1 MSVLI
6 NPFAAGTAGGGGF
19 GGLAAGTYYI
29 TRTIDHTKMGSENRS
44 GDLVFCID
52 VTIASL
58 KSTGNGGH
66 VQHTGGAD
74 IHVTSSD
81 GTTEYDFVLIKYDP
95 TTGHVIAFVRP
106 SDTVSSSSDFTY
118 LIAYGDSSIS
128 STMGSSA
135 NTFPASLINFAHGL
149 DDDGSS
155 GVVVTD
161 RSANGLNATNT
172 NGVTL
177 DTTAGLINGGG
188 AFARASNQYLSIANN
203 AALQGGSLTIIATI
217 ITGSSFPA
225 FMCLYS
231 RQHDNN
237 NWCGFAVRSDG
248 KLHGYFLF
256 QGGSID
262 VIGATALS
270 ASTRYVVTVTHTA
283 GANGAKVYINGTND
297 ATTGG
302 ATFTAADTSSA
313 GIIGSDTFNGGRA
326 WNGSIGEIWHVVG
339 AKSAGWVGAHSNA
352 LYDPS
357 TFSTGSTE
365 TAV

>member
-1 MSVLI
+1 M
-6 NPFAAGTAGGGGF
+6 PAAAMMLKQVSTGGGGF

-29 TRTIDHTKMGSENRS
+29 TRTIDHTKLASEDRTD
-44 GDLVFCID
+44 DLVFVID
-52 VTIASL
+52 ATFATM

-66 VQHTGGAD
+66 VQYTNGAD
-74 IHVTSSD
+74 IHITSSD
-81 GTTEYDFVLIKYDP
+81 GSTEWTFYLAKYTA
-95 TTGHVIAFVRP
+95 TTGAVVIFVKPP
-106 SDTVSSSSDFTY
+106 STTSSSADRNY
-118 LIAYGDSSIS
+118 LIAYGDSSIA

-135 NTFPASLINFAHGL
+135 NTFPSSIFNFAHGL

-177 DTTAGLINGGG
+177 DTTSGLVNGGG

-248 KLHGYFLF
+248 KLHGFFLF

-270 ASTRYVVTVTHTA
+270 ASTRYVVAVTHTP
-283 GANGAKVYINGTND
+283 GANGAKAYINGTND
-297 ATTGG
+297 ATAGG

-313 GIIGSDTFNGGRA
+313 GIIGSDTFNAGRA

-339 AKSAGWVGAHSNA
+339 AKSAGWIGAHSNA

-357 TFSTGSTE
+357 TFSTGTTE
-365 TAV
+365 TAI